1 MSRLPIFKPRE
12 LIRLLMNIELFSQV
26 ALARDIPDEGLR
38 CGDVATVVEKL
49 PGTRASGGEE
59 GYILEVFNAI
69 GETITVVTVPVSAV
83 EPLRA
88 SEVLSVRPFQQTK

>member
-1 MSRLPIFKPRE
+1 MK
-12 LIRLLMNIELFSQV
+12 IELFSEV
-26 ALARDIPDEGLR
+26 ALTHDIPQEGLCR
-38 CGDVATVVEKL
+38 GDVATVVEKL
-49 PGTRASGGEE
+49 PGTEASGGEE

-88 SEVLSVRPFQQTK
+88 SEVFSVRPFQ